1 VAIPQAS
8 LHLIDVSDW
17 QRLNF
22 TGGDSGVEPFLAAH
36 NQLLAHAAAVK
47 LIIKIAINSQKTVI
61 HAVFLARNY
70 K

>member
-1 VAIPQAS
+1 VKHWITLNEPYGPIVVVASPQAS

-22 TGGDSGVEPFLAAH
+22 TGGDSGVEPFLVAR

-47 LIIKIAINSQKTVI
+47 L
-61 HAVFLARNY
+61 
-70 K
+70 

>member
-1 VAIPQAS
+1 VVAIPQAS

-22 TGGDSGVEPFLAAH
+22 TGGDSGVEPFLVAR

-47 LIIKIAINSQKTVI
+47 L
-61 HAVFLARNY
+61 
-70 K
+70 